1 MLSWSGKEQG
11 IAVDLPALRVGVP
24 HADELVQFALAATS
38 PAADRDALATAREL
52 LTAAMGEAAM
62 VDAAAV
68 VANFEMMTR
77 LAECTGAVLHSKASA
92 QAGTAVGADAFL
104 RRH

>member
-11 IAVDLPALRVGVP
+11 IEVDLPTLTVGVP
-24 HADELVQFALAATS
+24 HARELLEFAQAAAS
-38 PAADRDALATAREL
+38 PAADRDAVTRAREQL
-52 LTAAMGEAAM
+52 AAAMGEAAM

-77 LAECTGAVLHSKASA
+77 LAECTGAVLHSKASM
-92 QAGTAVGADAFL
+92 QAGTMVGADAFL
-104 RRH
+104 RRG